1 MGGFIKMQKEVTKLE
16 NSQTNITLSFSGE
29 EWANAQKK
37 AFNKLANNVEVQGF
51 RKGHAPENLVR
62 QKINQA
68 QVLNDA
74 IDVVLQ
80 PAYEQ
85 VLKEEKLVPFVQPE
99 LEVTKISESELEV
112 IIKITTAPEVTLG
125 SYKGLKVAREAVE
138 VTKEEIDAEI
148 ARLCANNAELI
159 VKDTEAKLGD
169 TTVIDFKGFVDGK
182 EFDGGSAE
190 NFALELGS
198 NQFVPGFEE
207 QLVGTKAGESKDV
220 VVTFPTQYVPE
231 LAGKEA
237 TFKVTVNE
245 VKEKKVPELNEDLVA
260 ELNYEGV
267 KTVEDLTNKVS
278 ADVKTKKENQAKNA
292 QIEEILK
299 QIRESSTISIGEKII
314 EKEVES
320 MKENFKKQVE
330 QNGLTIEQYYQIT
343 GQKEEDTVK
352 SMRAQAELNLKNFL
366 VISEISKLENI
377 KVEQKELDAEYQKI
391 ADQLETWYKNGVF
404 GNSRQV
410 SSWISGLV
418 NCLNRNFYERFGQD
432 GSTQRRR

>member
-1 MGGFIKMQKEVTKLE
+1 MQKEVTKLE

-37 AFNKLANNVEVQGF
+37 AFKKLANNVEVQGF

-80 PAYEQ
+80 PAYEK
-85 VLKEEKLVPFVQPE
+85 VLTEEKLVPFVQPE
-99 LEVTKISESELEV
+99 VEVTKISESELEV

-391 ADQLETWYKNGVF
+391 ADQYGMDVAKVKEILGPQ
-404 GNSRQV
+404 SQQLA
-410 SSWISGLV
+410 SDIH
-418 NCLNRNFYERFGQD
+418 
-432 GSTQRRR
+432 QRKIIDFLLANNE

>member
-1 MGGFIKMQKEVTKLE
+1 MQKEVTKLE

-99 LEVTKISESELEV
+99 VEVTKISESELEV

-159 VKDTEAKLGD
+159 VNDTEAKLGD

-391 ADQLETWYKNGVF
+391 ADQYGMDVAKVKEILGPQ
-404 GNSRQV
+404 SQQLA
-410 SSWISGLV
+410 SDIH
-418 NCLNRNFYERFGQD
+418 
-432 GSTQRRR
+432 QRKIIDFLLANNE

>member
-1 MGGFIKMQKEVTKLE
+1 MQKEVTKLE

-99 LEVTKISESELEV
+99 VEVTKISESELEV

-377 KVEQKELDAEYQKI
+377 KVEQKE
-391 ADQLETWYKNGVF
+391 
-404 GNSRQV
+404 
-410 SSWISGLV
+410 
-418 NCLNRNFYERFGQD
+418 
-432 GSTQRRR
+432 

>member
-1 MGGFIKMQKEVTKLE
+1 MQKEVTKLE

-80 PAYEQ
+80 PAYEK

-99 LEVTKISESELEV
+99 VEVTKISESELEV

-377 KVEQKELDAEYQKI
+377 KVEQNELDAEYQKI
-391 ADQLETWYKNGVF
+391 ADQYGMDVAKVKEILGPQ
-404 GNSRQV
+404 SQQLA
-410 SSWISGLV
+410 SDIH
-418 NCLNRNFYERFGQD
+418 
-432 GSTQRRR
+432 QRKIIDFLLANNE

>member
-1 MGGFIKMQKEVTKLE
+1 MQKEVTKLE

-80 PAYEQ
+80 PAYEK
-85 VLKEEKLVPFVQPE
+85 VLTEEKLVPFVQPE

-138 VTKEEIDAEI
+138 VAKEEIDAEI

-377 KVEQKELDAEYQKI
+377 KVEQNELDAEYQKI
-391 ADQLETWYKNGVF
+391 ADQYGMDVAKVKEILGPQ
-404 GNSRQV
+404 SQQLA
-410 SSWISGLV
+410 SDIH
-418 NCLNRNFYERFGQD
+418 
-432 GSTQRRR
+432 QRKIIDFLLANNE

>member
-1 MGGFIKMQKEVTKLE
+1 MQKEVTKLE

-112 IIKITTAPEVTLG
+112 IIKITTAPEVALG

-320 MKENFKKQVE
+320 MKENFKKQIE

-377 KVEQKELDAEYQKI
+377 KVEQNELDAEYQKI
-391 ADQLETWYKNGVF
+391 ADQYGMDVAKVKEILGPQ
-404 GNSRQV
+404 SQQLA
-410 SSWISGLV
+410 SDIH
-418 NCLNRNFYERFGQD
+418 
-432 GSTQRRR
+432 QRKIIDFLLANNE

>member
-1 MGGFIKMQKEVTKLE
+1 MQKEVTKLE

-80 PAYEQ
+80 PAYEK
-85 VLKEEKLVPFVQPE
+85 VLTEEKLVPFVQQE
-99 LEVTKISESELEV
+99 DEVTKISESELEV

-330 QNGLTIEQYYQIT
+330 QNGLTIDQYYQIT

-391 ADQLETWYKNGVF
+391 ADQYGMDVAKVKEILGPQ
-404 GNSRQV
+404 SQQLA
-410 SSWISGLV
+410 SDIH
-418 NCLNRNFYERFGQD
+418 
-432 GSTQRRR
+432 QRKIIDFLLANNE

>member
-1 MGGFIKMQKEVTKLE
+1 MQKEVTKLE

-80 PAYEQ
+80 PAYEK
-85 VLKEEKLVPFVQPE
+85 VLTEEKLVPFVQPE
-99 LEVTKISESELEV
+99 VEVTKISESELEV

-330 QNGLTIEQYYQIT
+330 QNGLTIDQYYQIT

-377 KVEQKELDAEYQKI
+377 KVEQNELDAEYQKI
-391 ADQLETWYKNGVF
+391 ADQYGMDVAKVKEILGPQ
-404 GNSRQV
+404 SQQLA
-410 SSWISGLV
+410 SDIH
-418 NCLNRNFYERFGQD
+418 
-432 GSTQRRR
+432 QRKIIDFLLANNE

>member
-1 MGGFIKMQKEVTKLE
+1 MQKEVTKLE

-99 LEVTKISESELEV
+99 VEVTKISESELEV

-330 QNGLTIEQYYQIT
+330 QNGLTIDQYYQIT

-391 ADQLETWYKNGVF
+391 ADQYGMDVAKVK
-404 GNSRQV
+404 
-410 SSWISGLV
+410 
-418 NCLNRNFYERFGQD
+418 
-432 GSTQRRR
+432 

>member
-1 MGGFIKMQKEVTKLE
+1 MQKEVTKLE

-99 LEVTKISESELEV
+99 VEVTKISESELEV

-267 KTVEDLTNKVS
+267 KTVEDLTNKVL

-377 KVEQKELDAEYQKI
+377 KVEQNELDAEYQKI
-391 ADQLETWYKNGVF
+391 ADQYGMDVAKVKEILGPQ
-404 GNSRQV
+404 SQQLA
-410 SSWISGLV
+410 SDIH
-418 NCLNRNFYERFGQD
+418 
-432 GSTQRRR
+432 QRKIIDFLLANNE

>member
-1 MGGFIKMQKEVTKLE
+1 MQKEVTKLE

-99 LEVTKISESELEV
+99 VEVTKISESELEV

-320 MKENFKKQVE
+320 MKESFKKQVE

-391 ADQLETWYKNGVF
+391 ADQYGMDVAKVKEILGPQ
-404 GNSRQV
+404 SQQLA
-410 SSWISGLV
+410 SDIH
-418 NCLNRNFYERFGQD
+418 
-432 GSTQRRR
+432 QRKIIDFLLANNE

>member
-1 MGGFIKMQKEVTKLE
+1 MQKEVTKLE

-99 LEVTKISESELEV
+99 VEVTKISESELEV

-207 QLVGTKAGESKDV
+207 QLVGTKAGETKDV

-391 ADQLETWYKNGVF
+391 ADQYGMDVAKVKEILGPQ
-404 GNSRQV
+404 SQQLA
-410 SSWISGLV
+410 SDIH
-418 NCLNRNFYERFGQD
+418 
-432 GSTQRRR
+432 QRKIIDFLLANNE

>member
-1 MGGFIKMQKEVTKLE
+1 MQKEVTKLE

-330 QNGLTIEQYYQIT
+330 QNGLTIDQYYQIT

-377 KVEQKELDAEYQKI
+377 KVEPKELDAEYQKI
-391 ADQLETWYKNGVF
+391 ADQYGMDVAKVKEILGPQ
-404 GNSRQV
+404 SQQLA
-410 SSWISGLV
+410 SDIH
-418 NCLNRNFYERFGQD
+418 
-432 GSTQRRR
+432 QRKIIDFLLANNE

>member
-1 MGGFIKMQKEVTKLE
+1 MQKEVTKLE

-330 QNGLTIEQYYQIT
+330 QNGLTIDQYYQIT

-377 KVEQKELDAEYQKI
+377 KVEQNELDAEYQKI
-391 ADQLETWYKNGVF
+391 ADQYGMDVAKVKEILGPQ
-404 GNSRQV
+404 SQQLA
-410 SSWISGLV
+410 SDIH
-418 NCLNRNFYERFGQD
+418 
-432 GSTQRRR
+432 QRKIIDFLLANNE

>member
-1 MGGFIKMQKEVTKLE
+1 MQKEVTKLE

-68 QVLNDA
+68 QVLKDA

-80 PAYEQ
+80 PAYEK
-85 VLKEEKLVPFVQPE
+85 VLTEEKLVPFVQPE
-99 LEVTKISESELEV
+99 VEVTKISESELEV

-330 QNGLTIEQYYQIT
+330 QNGLTIDQYYQIT

-391 ADQLETWYKNGVF
+391 ADQYGMDVAKVKEILGPQ
-404 GNSRQV
+404 SQQLA
-410 SSWISGLV
+410 SDIH
-418 NCLNRNFYERFGQD
+418 
-432 GSTQRRR
+432 QRKIIDFLLANNE

>member
-1 MGGFIKMQKEVTKLE
+1 MQKEVTKLE

-51 RKGHAPENLVR
+51 RKVHAPENLVR

-80 PAYEQ
+80 PAYEK
-85 VLKEEKLVPFVQPE
+85 VLTEEKLVPFVQPE
-99 LEVTKISESELEV
+99 VEVTKISESELEV

-391 ADQLETWYKNGVF
+391 ADQYGMDVAKVKEILGPQ
-404 GNSRQV
+404 SQQLA
-410 SSWISGLV
+410 SDIH
-418 NCLNRNFYERFGQD
+418 
-432 GSTQRRR
+432 QRKIIDFLLANNE

>member
-1 MGGFIKMQKEVTKLE
+1 MQKEVTKLE

-207 QLVGTKAGESKDV
+207 QLVGTKAGETKDV

-330 QNGLTIEQYYQIT
+330 QNGLTIDQYYQIT

-391 ADQLETWYKNGVF
+391 ADQYGMDVAKVKEILGPQ
-404 GNSRQV
+404 SQQLA
-410 SSWISGLV
+410 SDIH
-418 NCLNRNFYERFGQD
+418 
-432 GSTQRRR
+432 QRKIIDFLLANNE

>member
-1 MGGFIKMQKEVTKLE
+1 MQKEVTKLE

-99 LEVTKISESELEV
+99 VEVTKISESELEV

-169 TTVIDFKGFVDGK
+169 TTVIDFKGFVNGK

-391 ADQLETWYKNGVF
+391 ADQYGMDVAKVKEILGPQ
-404 GNSRQV
+404 SQQLA
-410 SSWISGLV
+410 SDIH
-418 NCLNRNFYERFGQD
+418 
-432 GSTQRRR
+432 QRKIIDFLLANNE

>member
-1 MGGFIKMQKEVTKLE
+1 MQKEVTKLE

-330 QNGLTIEQYYQIT
+330 QNGLTIDQYYQIT

-391 ADQLETWYKNGVF
+391 ADQYGMDVAKVK
-404 GNSRQV
+404 
-410 SSWISGLV
+410 
-418 NCLNRNFYERFGQD
+418 
-432 GSTQRRR
+432 

>member
-1 MGGFIKMQKEVTKLE
+1 MQKEVTKLE

-80 PAYEQ
+80 PAYEK
-85 VLKEEKLVPFVQPE
+85 VLTEEKLVPFVQPE
-99 LEVTKISESELEV
+99 VEVTKISESELEV

-391 ADQLETWYKNGVF
+391 ADQYGMDVAKVKEILGPQ
-404 GNSRQV
+404 SQQLA
-410 SSWISGLV
+410 SDIH
-418 NCLNRNFYERFGQD
+418 
-432 GSTQRRR
+432 QRKIIDFLLANNE

>member
-1 MGGFIKMQKEVTKLE
+1 MQKEVTKLE

-85 VLKEEKLVPFVQPE
+85 VLTEEKLVPFVHPE
-99 LEVTKISESELEV
+99 VEVTKISESELEV

-330 QNGLTIEQYYQIT
+330 QNGLTIDQYYQIT

-391 ADQLETWYKNGVF
+391 ADQYGMDVAKVKEILGPQ
-404 GNSRQV
+404 SQQLA
-410 SSWISGLV
+410 SDIH
-418 NCLNRNFYERFGQD
+418 
-432 GSTQRRR
+432 QRKIIDFLLANNE

>member
-1 MGGFIKMQKEVTKLE
+1 MQKEVTKLE

-391 ADQLETWYKNGVF
+391 ADQYGMDVAKVKEILGPQ
-404 GNSRQV
+404 SQQLA
-410 SSWISGLV
+410 SDIH
-418 NCLNRNFYERFGQD
+418 
-432 GSTQRRR
+432 QRKIIDFLLANNE

>member
-1 MGGFIKMQKEVTKLE
+1 MQKEVTKLE

-80 PAYEQ
+80 PAYEK
-85 VLKEEKLVPFVQPE
+85 VLTEEKLVPFVQPE
-99 LEVTKISESELEV
+99 VEVTKISESELEV

-320 MKENFKKQVE
+320 MKESFKKQVE
-330 QNGLTIEQYYQIT
+330 QNGLTIDQYYQIT

-391 ADQLETWYKNGVF
+391 ADQYGMDVAKVKEILGPQ
-404 GNSRQV
+404 SQQLA
-410 SSWISGLV
+410 SDIH
-418 NCLNRNFYERFGQD
+418 
-432 GSTQRRR
+432 QRKIIDFLLANNE

>member
-1 MGGFIKMQKEVTKLE
+1 MQKEVTKLE

-80 PAYEQ
+80 PAYEK
-85 VLKEEKLVPFVQPE
+85 VLTEEKLVPFVQPE
-99 LEVTKISESELEV
+99 VEVTKISESELEV

-330 QNGLTIEQYYQIT
+330 QNGLTIDQYYQIT
-343 GQKEEDTVK
+343 GQKEEDIVK

-391 ADQLETWYKNGVF
+391 ADQYGMDVAKVKEILGPQ
-404 GNSRQV
+404 SQQLA
-410 SSWISGLV
+410 SDIH
-418 NCLNRNFYERFGQD
+418 
-432 GSTQRRR
+432 QRKIIDFLLANNE

>member
-1 MGGFIKMQKEVTKLE
+1 MQKEVTKLE

-343 GQKEEDTVK
+343 GQKEEDIVK

-391 ADQLETWYKNGVF
+391 ADQYGMDVAKVKEILGPQ
-404 GNSRQV
+404 SQQLA
-410 SSWISGLV
+410 SDIH
-418 NCLNRNFYERFGQD
+418 
-432 GSTQRRR
+432 QRKIIDFLLANNE

>member
-1 MGGFIKMQKEVTKLE
+1 MQKEVTKLE

-207 QLVGTKAGESKDV
+207 QLVGTKAGETKDV

-377 KVEQKELDAEYQKI
+377 KVEQNELDAEYQKI
-391 ADQLETWYKNGVF
+391 ADQYGMDVAKVKEILGPQ
-404 GNSRQV
+404 SQQLA
-410 SSWISGLV
+410 SDIH
-418 NCLNRNFYERFGQD
+418 
-432 GSTQRRR
+432 QRKIIDFLLANNE

>member
-1 MGGFIKMQKEVTKLE
+1 MQKEVTKLE

-80 PAYEQ
+80 PAYEK
-85 VLKEEKLVPFVQPE
+85 VLTEEKLVPFVQPE
-99 LEVTKISESELEV
+99 VEVTKISESELEV

-377 KVEQKELDAEYQKI
+377 KVEQNELDAEYQKI
-391 ADQLETWYKNGVF
+391 ADQYGMDVAKVKEILGPQ
-404 GNSRQV
+404 SQQLA
-410 SSWISGLV
+410 SDIH
-418 NCLNRNFYERFGQD
+418 
-432 GSTQRRR
+432 QRKIIDFLLANNE

>member
-1 MGGFIKMQKEVTKLE
+1 MQKEVTKLE

-99 LEVTKISESELEV
+99 VEVTKISESELEV

-182 EFDGGSAE
+182 AFDGGSAE

-231 LAGKEA
+231 LH
-237 TFKVTVNE
+237 
-245 VKEKKVPELNEDLVA
+245 
-260 ELNYEGV
+260 
-267 KTVEDLTNKVS
+267 S
-278 ADVKTKKENQAKNA
+278 HKN
-292 QIEEILK
+292 I
-299 QIRESSTISIGEKII
+299 
-314 EKEVES
+314 
-320 MKENFKKQVE
+320 F
-330 QNGLTIEQYYQIT
+330 
-343 GQKEEDTVK
+343 QK
-352 SMRAQAELNLKNFL
+352 N
-366 VISEISKLENI
+366 
-377 KVEQKELDAEYQKI
+377 
-391 ADQLETWYKNGVF
+391 
-404 GNSRQV
+404 
-410 SSWISGLV
+410 
-418 NCLNRNFYERFGQD
+418 
-432 GSTQRRR
+432 

>member
-1 MGGFIKMQKEVTKLE
+1 MQKELTKLE

-80 PAYEQ
+80 PAYEK
-85 VLKEEKLVPFVQPE
+85 VLTEEKLVPFVQPE
-99 LEVTKISESELEV
+99 VEVTKISESELEV

-377 KVEQKELDAEYQKI
+377 KVEQNELDAEYQKI
-391 ADQLETWYKNGVF
+391 ADQYGMDVAKVKEILGPQ
-404 GNSRQV
+404 SQQLA
-410 SSWISGLV
+410 SDIH
-418 NCLNRNFYERFGQD
+418 
-432 GSTQRRR
+432 QRKIIDFLLANNE